1 MKNTL
6 VIQIRVKMALS
17 APKRVHN
24 TIACVNRDGLETTV
38 KWILMNVVE
47 VGILYFG
54 KILLTTKELKQ
65 ELFFMTE
72 NVEAEIKN
80 ILRAHHNLRVIGESL
95 FLQHFEITV
104 EL

>member
-6 VIQIRVKMALS
+6 VIQILVKMALS

-47 VGILYFG
+47 VGILYFS
-54 KILLTTKELKQ
+54 KILLATKEDKLHR
-65 ELFFMTE
+65 FFR
-72 NVEAEIKN
+72 KSF
-80 ILRAHHNLRVIGESL
+80 SL
-95 FLQHFEITV
+95 
-104 EL
+104 